1 MSRTVLIAG
10 GSRSGKSSYAL
21 ELARELGP
29 GPRFYFIATA
39 QPLDHE
45 MRARIEHHRAARS
58 PDFVTLEEPIKLVD
72 KIAGLSGKA
81 DVLVIDCLTLWISNL
96 MGADWSD
103 APVLAAADALSQA
116 LAAATFPIVIV
127 TDEVGSGVVPEYP
140 SGRRFRD
147 LLGWTNQKVGK
158 VAEQIILM
166 VAGHPLVVKPRR

>member
-21 ELARELGP
+21 ELAGELGR
-29 GPRFYFIATA
+29 GPRSYFIATA

-58 PDFVTLEEPIKLVD
+58 NDFVTLEEPIKLVD
-72 KIAGLSGKA
+72 QIVALGCKA

-103 APVLAAADALSQA
+103 ARVLAAADALSQA
-116 LAAATFPIVIV
+116 LVAAAFPIVVV

-140 SGRRFRD
+140 TGRRFRD

-158 VAEQIILM
+158 VADQIILM
-166 VAGHPLVVKPRR
+166 VAGHPLVVKPKR